1 MNLQPL
7 GDRVIVK
14 PLSEEDNKTPSGIY
28 IPDTAKEKPQE
39 GEVVAVG
46 PGEPND
52 NGEKIKPDVDK
63 GDKVVYSKYGGTEI
77 KIEGTEYLILSSRD
91 ILAKVRKQ
99 EEKLMA
105 KKTLVFNEAARK
117 GLEAGVNKL
126 ADVVKV
132 TLGPKGRNV
141 VLEKKWGAPTI
152 TNDGVTIAKEVDLE
166 DPYEN
171 MGAQLAKEV
180 ASKTNDVAGDGT
192 TTATV
197 LAQAMVNEGMKAVA
211 TGVNPIEVKR
221 GMLEASESVTDF
233 IAGFSKSIGGKDEIA
248 QVASISAADAEIGET
263 IAEAMDKVGKDG
275 VITVEEGQTFGM
287 ELDFTD
293 GMQFDKGFIS
303 PYFVTDADRQEA
315 VMENPYILIVNSKI
329 TAVNDLLPLLEKVM
343 NSGKPLLILAEDVE
357 GEALATL
364 VVNKLRGTFTSVA
377 VKAPGFGERRK
388 AMLQDIAI
396 LTGGEVISEELG
408 LKTEN
413 TTVDMLGEA
422 ARVVVKKDATTIV
435 DGKGKKADVE
445 GRVKQIQAEI
455 DDSDS
460 DWDKEKLQERLAK
473 LSGGVAVVKVGA
485 ATEVELKEK
494 KMRIEDALAATR
506 AAVEEGIVAG
516 GGVALIRA
524 QDTIDKISG
533 GTEAEI
539 VGRNIVQKALEAP
552 LRQIAVNAGYEGGVM
567 VEKVKS
573 EKGNVGLNAA
583 TGETTDLVKEGVIDP
598 AKVTR
603 STVQNATSIAS
614 LVLTTEA
621 LIAEEPEDEPPM
633 PPGGMGGMEG
643 MM

>member
-1 MNLQPL
+1 
-7 GDRVIVK
+7 
-14 PLSEEDNKTPSGIY
+14 
-28 IPDTAKEKPQE
+28 
-39 GEVVAVG
+39 
-46 PGEPND
+46 
-52 NGEKIKPDVDK
+52 
-63 GDKVVYSKYGGTEI
+63 
-77 KIEGTEYLILSSRD
+77 
-91 ILAKVRKQ
+91 
-99 EEKLMA
+99 MA
-105 KKTLVFNEAARK
+105 KKTLVFNEVARK

-211 TGVNPIEVKR
+211 TGVNPMEVKR
-221 GMLEASESVTDF
+221 GMLEASKAVTDF

-248 QVASISAADAEIGET
+248 QVASISAADTEIGET

-287 ELDFTD
+287 ELEFTD

-315 VMENPYILIVNSKI
+315 VLENPYILIVNSKI

-364 VVNKLRGTFTSVA
+364 VVNNLRGTFKSVA

-455 DDSDS
+455 DESDS

-516 GGVALIRA
+516 GGVTLIRA
-524 QDTIDKISG
+524 QDSIDKISG
-533 GTEAEI
+533 GSEGEV
-539 VGRNIVQKALEAP
+539 VGRNIVKKALEAP
-552 LRQIAVNAGYEGGVM
+552 LRQIAINAGYEGGVM

-583 TGETTDLVKEGVIDP
+583 TGDTTDLVKEGVIDP

-621 LIAEEPEDEPPM
+621 LVAEEPEDEPAM
-633 PPGGMGGMEG
+633 PAGGMGGMEG

>member
-1 MNLQPL
+1 
-7 GDRVIVK
+7 
-14 PLSEEDNKTPSGIY
+14 
-28 IPDTAKEKPQE
+28 
-39 GEVVAVG
+39 
-46 PGEPND
+46 
-52 NGEKIKPDVDK
+52 
-63 GDKVVYSKYGGTEI
+63 
-77 KIEGTEYLILSSRD
+77 
-91 ILAKVRKQ
+91 
-99 EEKLMA
+99 MA
-105 KKTLVFNEAARK
+105 KKTLVFNEVARK

-211 TGVNPIEVKR
+211 TGVNPMEVKR
-221 GMLEASESVTDF
+221 GMLEASKAVTDF
-233 IAGFSKSIGGKDEIA
+233 IAGFSKSIGGKEEVA
-248 QVASISAADAEIGET
+248 QVASISAADTEIGET
-263 IAEAMDKVGKDG
+263 IAGAMDKVGQDG

-287 ELDFTD
+287 ELEFTD

-315 VMENPYILIVNSKI
+315 VLENPYILIVNSKI

-364 VVNKLRGTFTSVA
+364 VVNNLRGTFKSVA

-435 DGKGKKADVE
+435 DGNGKKADVE
-445 GRVKQIQAEI
+445 GRVKQIQSEI

-516 GGVALIRA
+516 GGVTLIRA
-524 QDTIDKISG
+524 QDSIEKISG
-533 GTEAEI
+533 GSEGEV
-539 VGRNIVQKALEAP
+539 VGRNIVKKALEAP

-573 EKGNVGLNAA
+573 EKGNTGLNAA

-621 LIAEEPEDEPPM
+621 LIAEEPEDEPAM
-633 PPGGMGGMEG
+633 PAGGMGGMEG

>member
-1 MNLQPL
+1 
-7 GDRVIVK
+7 
-14 PLSEEDNKTPSGIY
+14 
-28 IPDTAKEKPQE
+28 
-39 GEVVAVG
+39 
-46 PGEPND
+46 
-52 NGEKIKPDVDK
+52 
-63 GDKVVYSKYGGTEI
+63 
-77 KIEGTEYLILSSRD
+77 
-91 ILAKVRKQ
+91 
-99 EEKLMA
+99 MA
-105 KKTLVFNEAARK
+105 KKTLVFNEKARK
-117 GLEAGVNKL
+117 GLEDGVNKL

-197 LAQAMVNEGMKAVA
+197 LAQSMVNEGMKTVSA
-211 TGVNPIEVKR
+211 GVNPMEVKR
-221 GMLEASESVTDF
+221 GMLEAAQAVTEF

-248 QVASISAADAEIGET
+248 QVASISAADSEIGET
-263 IAEAMDKVGKDG
+263 IAEAMEKVGKDG

-287 ELDFTD
+287 ELEFTD

-303 PYFVTDADRQEA
+303 PYFVTDPDRQEA
-315 VMENPYILIVNSKI
+315 ILEDPYILIVNSKI
-329 TAVNDLLPLLEKVM
+329 TAVNDLLPVLEKVM
-343 NSGKPLLILAEDVE
+343 NSGKPLIILAEDVE

-364 VVNKLRGTFTSVA
+364 VVNKIRGTFTSVA

-396 LTGGEVISEELG
+396 LTGGEVIYEELG

-413 TTVDMLGEA
+413 TTVDMLGQAEK
-422 ARVVVKKDATTIV
+422 VIVKKDNTTIV
-435 DGKGKKADVE
+435 NGKGKKADVE
-445 GRVKQIQAEI
+445 GRVKQIQSEI
-455 DDSDS
+455 DESDS

-473 LSGGVAVVKVGA
+473 LSGGVAQVKVGA

-516 GGVALIRA
+516 GGVTLIRA
-524 QDTIDKISG
+524 QDTVDKISG
-533 GTEAEI
+533 GSEGEVI
-539 VGRNIVQKALEAP
+539 GRNIVKKALEAP
-552 LRQIAVNAGYEGGVM
+552 LRQIAENAGFEGGVM
-567 VEKVKS
+567 VEKVKA
-573 EKGNVGLNAA
+573 EKGNVGLNASN
-583 TGETTDLVKEGVIDP
+583 GEMVDLVKDGVIDP

-603 STVQNATSIAS
+603 STVENASSIAS

-621 LIAEEPEDEPPM
+621 LIAEEPEPEAPM

>member
-1 MNLQPL
+1 
-7 GDRVIVK
+7 
-14 PLSEEDNKTPSGIY
+14 
-28 IPDTAKEKPQE
+28 
-39 GEVVAVG
+39 
-46 PGEPND
+46 
-52 NGEKIKPDVDK
+52 
-63 GDKVVYSKYGGTEI
+63 
-77 KIEGTEYLILSSRD
+77 
-91 ILAKVRKQ
+91 
-99 EEKLMA
+99 MA
-105 KKTLVFNEAARK
+105 KKTLVFNEVARK

-211 TGVNPIEVKR
+211 TGVNPMEVKR
-221 GMLEASESVTDF
+221 GMLEASKAVTDF

-248 QVASISAADAEIGET
+248 QVASISAADTEIGET

-287 ELDFTD
+287 ELEFTD

-315 VMENPYILIVNSKI
+315 VLENPYILIVNSKI

-455 DDSDS
+455 DESDS

-473 LSGGVAVVKVGA
+473 LSGGEAVVKVGA

-516 GGVALIRA
+516 GGVTLIRA
-524 QDTIDKISG
+524 QDSVDKISG
-533 GTEAEI
+533 GTEGEI

>member
-1 MNLQPL
+1 
-7 GDRVIVK
+7 
-14 PLSEEDNKTPSGIY
+14 
-28 IPDTAKEKPQE
+28 
-39 GEVVAVG
+39 
-46 PGEPND
+46 
-52 NGEKIKPDVDK
+52 
-63 GDKVVYSKYGGTEI
+63 
-77 KIEGTEYLILSSRD
+77 
-91 ILAKVRKQ
+91 
-99 EEKLMA
+99 MA
-105 KKTLVFNEAARK
+105 KKTLVFNEVARK

-211 TGVNPIEVKR
+211 TGVNPMEVKR
-221 GMLEASESVTDF
+221 GMLEASKAVTDF

-248 QVASISAADAEIGET
+248 QVASISAADTEIGET
-263 IAEAMDKVGKDG
+263 IAEAMDKVRKDG

-287 ELDFTD
+287 ELEFTD

-315 VMENPYILIVNSKI
+315 VLENPYILIVNSKI

-435 DGKGKKADVE
+435 DGKGKKADVD

-455 DDSDS
+455 DESDS

-516 GGVALIRA
+516 GGVTLIRA
-524 QDTIDKISG
+524 QESVEKISG
-533 GTEAEI
+533 GTEGEI

-621 LIAEEPEDEPPM
+621 LVAEEPEDEPPM

>member
-1 MNLQPL
+1 
-7 GDRVIVK
+7 
-14 PLSEEDNKTPSGIY
+14 
-28 IPDTAKEKPQE
+28 
-39 GEVVAVG
+39 
-46 PGEPND
+46 
-52 NGEKIKPDVDK
+52 
-63 GDKVVYSKYGGTEI
+63 
-77 KIEGTEYLILSSRD
+77 
-91 ILAKVRKQ
+91 
-99 EEKLMA
+99 MA
-105 KKTLVFNEAARK
+105 KKTLVFNEVARK

-211 TGVNPIEVKR
+211 TGVNPMEVKR
-221 GMLEASESVTDF
+221 GMLEASKSVTDF

-248 QVASISAADAEIGET
+248 QVASISAADTEIGET
-263 IAEAMDKVGKDG
+263 IAGAMDKVGKDG

-287 ELDFTD
+287 ELEFTD

-315 VMENPYILIVNSKI
+315 VLENPYILIVNSKI

-364 VVNKLRGTFTSVA
+364 VVNNLRGTFKSVA

-455 DDSDS
+455 DESDS

-494 KMRIEDALAATR
+494 TMRIEDALAATR

-516 GGVALIRA
+516 GGVTLIRA
-524 QDTIDKISG
+524 QESIDKISG
-533 GTEAEI
+533 GSEGEV
-539 VGRNIVQKALEAP
+539 VGRNIVKKALEAP
-552 LRQIAVNAGYEGGVM
+552 LRQIAINAGYEGGVM

-583 TGETTDLVKEGVIDP
+583 TGDTTDLVKEGVIDP

-621 LIAEEPEDEPPM
+621 LVAEEPEDEPAM
-633 PPGGMGGMEG
+633 PAGGMGGMEG

>member
-1 MNLQPL
+1 
-7 GDRVIVK
+7 
-14 PLSEEDNKTPSGIY
+14 
-28 IPDTAKEKPQE
+28 
-39 GEVVAVG
+39 
-46 PGEPND
+46 
-52 NGEKIKPDVDK
+52 
-63 GDKVVYSKYGGTEI
+63 
-77 KIEGTEYLILSSRD
+77 
-91 ILAKVRKQ
+91 
-99 EEKLMA
+99 MA

-166 DPYEN
+166 DPFEN

-197 LAQAMVNEGMKAVA
+197 LAQSMVNEGMKTVSS
-211 TGVNPIEVKR
+211 GVNPIEVKR
-221 GMLEASESVTDF
+221 GMLQASEAVTDF
-233 IAGFSKSIGGKDEIA
+233 IAGFAKTIGGKDEIA
-248 QVASISAADAEIGET
+248 QVASISAADTEIGET
-263 IAEAMDKVGKDG
+263 IAEAMEKVGKDG

-315 VMENPYILIVNSKI
+315 ILENPYILIVNSKI
-329 TAVNDLLPLLEKVM
+329 TAVSDLLPILEKVM
-343 NSGKPLLILAEDVE
+343 NSGKPLLILAEDIE

-364 VVNKLRGTFTSVA
+364 VVNKIRGTFTSVA

-396 LTGGEVISEELG
+396 LTGGEVVSEELG

-413 TTVDMLGEA
+413 TTVEMLGEA
-422 ARVVVKKDATTIV
+422 ARVVVKKDTTTIV
-435 DGKGKKADVE
+435 DGSGKKAEVE
-445 GRVKQIQAEI
+445 ARVKQIQSEI

-473 LSGGVAVVKVGA
+473 LSGGVAQVKVGA

-516 GGVALIRA
+516 GGVTLIRA
-524 QDTIDKISG
+524 QGSIDKISG
-533 GTEAEI
+533 GSEAEVI
-539 VGRNIVQKALEAP
+539 GRNIVKKALEAP

-567 VEKVKS
+567 VEKVKNA
-573 EKGNVGLNAA
+573 KGNEGLNAA
-583 TGETTDLVKEGVIDP
+583 NGEMTDLVKAGVIDP

-603 STVQNATSIAS
+603 STVQNASSIAS

-621 LIAEEPEDEPPM
+621 LIAEEPEPEAPM

>member
-1 MNLQPL
+1 
-7 GDRVIVK
+7 
-14 PLSEEDNKTPSGIY
+14 
-28 IPDTAKEKPQE
+28 
-39 GEVVAVG
+39 
-46 PGEPND
+46 
-52 NGEKIKPDVDK
+52 
-63 GDKVVYSKYGGTEI
+63 
-77 KIEGTEYLILSSRD
+77 
-91 ILAKVRKQ
+91 
-99 EEKLMA
+99 MA
-105 KKTLVFNEAARK
+105 KKTLVFNEVARK

-211 TGVNPIEVKR
+211 TGVNPMEVKR
-221 GMLEASESVTDF
+221 GMLEASKAVTDF

-248 QVASISAADAEIGET
+248 QVASISAADTEIGET
-263 IAEAMDKVGKDG
+263 IAGAMDKVGKDG

-287 ELDFTD
+287 ELEFTD

-315 VMENPYILIVNSKI
+315 VLENPYILIVNSKI

-364 VVNKLRGTFTSVA
+364 VVNNLRGTFKSVA

-455 DDSDS
+455 DESDS

-516 GGVALIRA
+516 GGVTLIRA
-524 QDTIDKISG
+524 QESIDKISG
-533 GTEAEI
+533 GSEGEV
-539 VGRNIVQKALEAP
+539 VGRNIVKKALEAP
-552 LRQIAVNAGYEGGVM
+552 LRQIAINAGYEGGVM

-583 TGETTDLVKEGVIDP
+583 TGDTTDLVKEGVIDP

-621 LIAEEPEDEPPM
+621 LVAEEPEDEPAM
-633 PPGGMGGMEG
+633 PAGGMGGMEG

>member
-1 MNLQPL
+1 LQKL
-7 GDRVIVK
+7 
-14 PLSEEDNKTPSGIY
+14 LSNRRYK
-28 IPDTAKEKPQE
+28 KWQ
-39 GEVVAVG
+39 
-46 PGEPND
+46 
-52 NGEKIKPDVDK
+52 
-63 GDKVVYSKYGGTEI
+63 
-77 KIEGTEYLILSSRD
+77 
-91 ILAKVRKQ
+91 
-99 EEKLMA
+99 

-197 LAQAMVNEGMKAVA
+197 LAQSMVNEGMKTVSS
-211 TGVNPIEVKR
+211 GVNPIEVKR
-221 GMLEASESVTDF
+221 GMLQASEAVTDF
-233 IAGFSKSIGGKDEIA
+233 IAGFAKTIGGKDEIA
-248 QVASISAADAEIGET
+248 QVASISAADTEIGET
-263 IAEAMDKVGKDG
+263 IAEAMEKVGKDG

-315 VMENPYILIVNSKI
+315 ILENPYILIVNSKI
-329 TAVNDLLPLLEKVM
+329 TAVNDLLPILEKVM
-343 NSGKPLLILAEDVE
+343 NSGKPLLILAEDIE

-364 VVNKLRGTFTSVA
+364 VVNKIRGTFTSVA

-396 LTGGEVISEELG
+396 LTGGEVVSEELG

-413 TTVDMLGEA
+413 TTVEMLGEA
-422 ARVVVKKDATTIV
+422 ARVVVKKDTTTIV
-435 DGKGKKADVE
+435 DGSGKKADVE
-445 GRVKQIQAEI
+445 ARVKQIQSEI

-473 LSGGVAVVKVGA
+473 LSGGVAQVKVGA

-516 GGVALIRA
+516 GGVTLIRA
-524 QDTIDKISG
+524 QGSIDKISG
-533 GTEAEI
+533 GSEAEVI
-539 VGRNIVQKALEAP
+539 GRNIVKKALEAP

-567 VEKVKS
+567 VEKVKTA
-573 EKGNVGLNAA
+573 KGNEGLNAA
-583 TGETTDLVKEGVIDP
+583 NGEMTDLVKAGVIDP

-603 STVQNATSIAS
+603 STVQNASSIAS

-621 LIAEEPEDEPPM
+621 LIAEEPEPEAPM

>member
-1 MNLQPL
+1 
-7 GDRVIVK
+7 
-14 PLSEEDNKTPSGIY
+14 
-28 IPDTAKEKPQE
+28 
-39 GEVVAVG
+39 
-46 PGEPND
+46 
-52 NGEKIKPDVDK
+52 
-63 GDKVVYSKYGGTEI
+63 
-77 KIEGTEYLILSSRD
+77 
-91 ILAKVRKQ
+91 
-99 EEKLMA
+99 MA
-105 KKTLVFNEAARK
+105 KKTLVFNEVARK

-211 TGVNPIEVKR
+211 TGVNPMEVKR
-221 GMLEASESVTDF
+221 GMLEASKAVTDF

-248 QVASISAADAEIGET
+248 QVASISAADTEIGET

-287 ELDFTD
+287 ELEFTD

-315 VMENPYILIVNSKI
+315 VLENPYILIVNSKI

-455 DDSDS
+455 DESDS

-516 GGVALIRA
+516 GGVTLIRA
-524 QDTIDKISG
+524 QDSVDKITG
-533 GTEAEI
+533 GTEGEI

-573 EKGNVGLNAA
+573 AKGNVGLNAA
-583 TGETTDLVKEGVIDP
+583 NGEITDLVKEGVIDP

-621 LIAEEPEDEPPM
+621 LIAEEPENEPPM

>member
-1 MNLQPL
+1 
-7 GDRVIVK
+7 
-14 PLSEEDNKTPSGIY
+14 
-28 IPDTAKEKPQE
+28 
-39 GEVVAVG
+39 
-46 PGEPND
+46 
-52 NGEKIKPDVDK
+52 
-63 GDKVVYSKYGGTEI
+63 
-77 KIEGTEYLILSSRD
+77 
-91 ILAKVRKQ
+91 
-99 EEKLMA
+99 MA

-435 DGKGKKADVE
+435 DGKGKKADVD

-455 DDSDS
+455 DESDS

-516 GGVALIRA
+516 GGVTLIRA
-524 QDTIDKISG
+524 QESVEKISG
-533 GTEAEI
+533 GTEGEI

-567 VEKVKS
+567 VENVKS
-573 EKGNVGLNAA
+573 ERGNVGLTAA

-621 LIAEEPEDEPPM
+621 LVAEEPEDEPPM